1 MGTVKSLHD
10 RLRQDEAVKE
20 QRPCVWLRYPH
31 ALTPRAAAEGQPSDM
46 REPRGSHE
54 YKHTRSKSRGSAMR
68 WTCQPWETRPTS
80 NLDEYFAFT

>member
-31 ALTPRAAAEGQPSDM
+31 TPTPSHPGQQLRA
-46 REPRGSHE
+46 
-54 YKHTRSKSRGSAMR
+54 
-68 WTCQPWETRPTS
+68 S
-80 NLDEYFAFT
+80 NQT